1 MGHAALVRTR
11 KDWLVRPSWG
21 RANWAAPWCS
31 YPRFQTKYKGLNLKI
46 KKKKIDFF
54 NLLRY
59 YLFQSKMFLKKYIFS
74 RKQFVFKRFNCVLE
88 NNLKNIYNNLVLS
101 YSRSQYNLLYFIL
114 IYGGL
119 KREIFLYP
127 YKKGKNYN
135 TLLSNII

>member
-1 MGHAALVRTR
+1 
-11 KDWLVRPSWG
+11 
-21 RANWAAPWCS
+21 
-31 YPRFQTKYKGLNLKI
+31 
-46 KKKKIDFF
+46 
-54 NLLRY
+54 
-59 YLFQSKMFLKKYIFS
+59 MFLKNYIFS
-74 RKQFVFKRFNCVLE
+74 RKQFVFKWFNCVLE

-119 KREIFLYP
+119 KREIFLCP